1 MAIIFRGTKG
11 TPLTHQE
18 LDNNFREFYYSASYS
33 GNVITLYKSQS
44 NAEPFRLPYPT
55 ASGYDTYIQLKSG
68 NNESGSNE
76 FLTSSPN
83 FRFNYSSSILHVTGT
98 YQHKGNVNINGVLTA
113 QKYVTTLVSS
123 SIVYTSGSTKFGD
136 TADDLHSFTGKVYVE
151 GSEHIVGPFTQS
163 GDQKITGNQL
173 FTGNKTQSGTLNL
186 IGSHIQTGN
195 TERTGTLLQ
204 VGDTT
209 ITGSLN
215 QLGNNNLTGDLNVS
229 KNVEIGNNLEVGNN
243 VSITGSLHTTGNQIT
258 LGTITGNS
266 STLFGDS
273 LFQTHTFTGSVNIT
287 GSATADYFIG
297 DGSQILNVISSS
309 YSVTSSY
316 SNNSTSASY
325 SVTSSHAL
333 TASYAENAASF
344 PYTGSAEIT
353 GSLNVI
359 GTVTGTSFLAS
370 GGVGIPTLVSAN
382 NIILSASNYVQ
393 IKDAFLKL
401 NSFTNAQTASYSATN
416 GDIYYNSSDNRFYGY
431 TNGSWQPFET
441 GVGGIITSYTN
452 ASDNRLI
459 TSVDGSSINAESK
472 LTWDGTTLQ
481 INSSSIKDYSSSDTD
496 VTGLV
501 GGSNFGTLIESKD
514 NGHIVLGIRDNDTS
528 DSFAIVSGEGDFYA
542 GNAYTK
548 LAFQVSGSGQTYIGG
563 ELNVDG
569 AINATGDV
577 TAFASSD
584 KRLKDN
590 ITPISDAIN
599 KLNQIGGYEF
609 DWNSNS
615 SHSGHDVGVIAQEI
629 EKVLP
634 EVVAE
639 RKDGYKAV
647 RYEKIVALLIEAIKD
662 QQLQIEELK
671 SKL

>member
-33 GNVITLYKSQS
+33 GNVITLHKSQS

-113 QKYVTTLVSS
+113 QEYVTTLVSS
-123 SIVYTSGSTKFGD
+123 SVIYTSGSTQFGD
-136 TADDLHSFTGKVYVE
+136 TADDLHTFTGKVNIE
-151 GSEHIVGPFTQS
+151 GSENLVGPFTQS
-163 GDQKITGNQL
+163 GDQKINGNQI
-173 FTGNKTQSGTLNL
+173 FTGNKTQTGTLNL
-186 IGSHIQTGN
+186 IGSHIQAGN

-204 VGDTT
+204 VGTT
-209 ITGSLN
+209 TLTGSLN

-229 KNVEIGNNLEVGNN
+229 KNVEIEKDLEVGNN
-243 VSITGSLHTTGNQIT
+243 ASITGSLHTTGNQVT

-266 STLFGDS
+266 STFFGDNLS
-273 LFQTHTFTGSVNIT
+273 ETHTFTGSVNIT
-287 GSATADYFIG
+287 GSVTADYFIG